1 MNKELLYNFIL
12 YNTGNENN
20 ICQIYF
26 CRYDRNF

>member
-1 MNKELLYNFIL
+1 MNKEQLYNFIL
-12 YNTGNENN
+12 CTENESN

>member
-26 CRYDRNF
+26 CRYEGK